1 MAIRGDAARASLRLK
16 ALRGGTPPTAVD
28 GDPVA
33 GPGTLPS
40 PVIEASGDTTIGPGA
55 VAGAVV
61 VAVGRGGGKSHWN
74 ATMMPTDRTMAMIK
88 LREVSLSIDFLAFPR
103 AGTGCGRRDRVKSR
117 TAPRMAATQ
126 AFQS

>member
-1 MAIRGDAARASLRLK
+1 MAIRGDVARASLRLK
-16 ALRGGTPPTAVD
+16 ALRGGTPPTAVE

-40 PVIEASGDTTIGPGA
+40 PVIEASGDTTVGPGA
-55 VAGAVV
+55 VAGAV

-74 ATMMPTDRTMAMIK
+74 ATMIPTDRTMAMIK
-88 LREVSLSIDFLAFPR
+88 LREVSLSIYFLAFPR
-103 AGTGCGRRDRVKSR
+103 AGTERGRRDRVKSR